1 MRTVFITGA
10 TSGIGEA
17 TARNFAADGNRLII
31 CGRRKDRLE
40 TLATQL
46 RNEFGIDIL
55 PLVFDISS
63 LAETRDAIENVP
75 DSWKEV
81 DVLINNAGLAAG
93 LNLLHE
99 GEIDDWERM
108 IDTNIKGLLYVTRLI
123 APGMIA
129 RRRGHIINLG
139 SIAGREVYARGNVY
153 CATKHAVDGLTQA
166 MRIDFVPFGI
176 KVTQVAPGA
185 VETEF
190 ALVRLNGDAVAAQK
204 IYAGYEPLHAHDI
217 AGIILYIAN
226 LPAHV
231 NVNDI
236 LITPVAQANNH
247 NFFKN
252 GI

>member
-1 MRTVFITGA
+1 
-10 TSGIGEA
+10 
-17 TARNFAADGNRLII
+17 
-31 CGRRKDRLE
+31 
-40 TLATQL
+40 
-46 RNEFGIDIL
+46 
-55 PLVFDISS
+55 
-63 LAETRDAIENVP
+63 
-75 DSWKEV
+75 
-81 DVLINNAGLAAG
+81 
-93 LNLLHE
+93 
-99 GEIDDWERM
+99 
-108 IDTNIKGLLYVTRLI
+108 
-123 APGMIA
+123 MIA

-190 ALVRLNGDAVAAQK
+190 ALVRLNGDAAAAKK
-204 IYAGYEPLHAHDI
+204 IYTGYEPLRPEDV

-247 NFFKN
+247 NFFKKGN
-252 GI
+252 